1 MKDSKKLIGGLI
13 AGTAIGVAVG
23 MLLAPTSGQKTRRK
37 IVDGSLKLKDDLMA
51 SVDDSI
57 ETVRKQL
64 ITKIDQVGKARKE
77 VINHASEKAKVQ

>member
-64 ITKIDQVGKARKE
+64 ITKIDQVGKAGKE
-77 VINHASEKAKVQ
+77 VVNNASEKAKI

>member
-23 MLLAPTSGQKTRRK
+23 MLLAPTSGQKARRK
-37 IVDGSLKLKDDLMA
+37 IVNGSLKLKDDLMA

-57 ETVRKQL
+57 ETVRKQI
-64 ITKIDQVGKARKE
+64 ITKIDQLSKAGKE
-77 VINHASEKAKVQ
+77 VVNHASEKAKV

>member
-64 ITKIDQVGKARKE
+64 ITKIDQLGKAGKE
-77 VINHASEKAKVQ
+77 VINHASEKAKV